1 MSILK
6 NIREQQN
13 ITQEELSEKSGIS
26 VRTIQRIEAGTAPK
40 GHTLKMLAQTLG
52 VEEHELLYEKKLQT
66 AETIQ
71 PETKTPVSEE
81 ALHIHYASIKIINL
95 SSLPFVVFPPANIIA
110 PALLMLV
117 TKQKNTLS
125 KQIISV
131 QMMWTIIAPVV
142 FMLVIFTKP
151 GNKVTLLTMIL
162 LVLSNIFIILRN
174 AVAIDQKKQLHYKLN
189 FNMI

>member
-40 GHTLKMLAQTLG
+40 GHTLKILAQTLR
-52 VEEHELLYEKKLQT
+52 VQEYELLHEYISPESESSKPEGKISLKEETPPIQYTFIKL
-66 AETIQ
+66 
-71 PETKTPVSEE
+71 
-81 ALHIHYASIKIINL
+81 INL
-95 SSLPFVVFPPANIIA
+95 SSLPFVIFPPANIIA
-110 PALLMLV
+110 PVLLMFI

-131 QMMWTIIAPVV
+131 QIIWTIIAPIV
-142 FMLVIFTKP
+142 FMLIIFTKP
-151 GNKVTLLTMIL
+151 GNKVTLITMII
-162 LVLSNIFIILRN
+162 LVLCNIFIILRN
-174 AVAIDQKKQLHYKLN
+174 AAAIDQKKQLYYKLN